1 MLPVAT
7 SEESSGSE
15 NVSMMMNVGGSVA
28 EVPVVNAYIAA
39 DTSDRQNP
47 TVAKLSRS
55 YAQYPVQEMANDQE
69 KKQLLPWPP
78 YAGQSSSDARMQQ
91 ASHPMQ
97 AVPR

>member
-1 MLPVAT
+1 MLNELRFCVFW
-7 SEESSGSE
+7 SRE
-15 NVSMMMNVGGSVA
+15 
-28 EVPVVNAYIAA
+28 
-39 DTSDRQNP
+39 
-47 TVAKLSRS
+47 LSRS